1 MRYLLL
7 FLIVFGSLISC
18 SKQDTSKMNVTGTV
32 KDLKKGTILLQKFED
47 TLLVTV
53 DSLVVDGNP
62 DFTFSDYVESPE
74 IYYLFVRLKDG
85 SLKDDRI
92 TFFAENKDINITTNL
107 KQFGSAAI
115 VTGSENDKAYR
126 EFVRLKERYVAR
138 NLDLIEERLKLS
150 KNASDSIKQSIE
162 DRQYAMHSSRYFA
175 TINFALNHSD
185 YEVAPY
191 LMLSE
196 VYDTNIKYLD
206 TVYNA
211 LAPKIKDSKYGKE
224 LESFIK
230 NRKEIVDSL

>member
-7 FLIVFGSLISC
+7 FSIVLGSFIGC
-18 SKQDTSKMNVTGTV
+18 AKQDTTKMNVTSTV

-53 DSLVVDGNP
+53 DSLVVDGNA
-62 DFTFSDYVESPE
+62 DFAFSDYVESPE

-126 EFVRLKERYVAR
+126 EFLRLKERYVAR

-150 KNASDSIKQSIE
+150 KNASDSIKQS
-162 DRQYAMHSSRYFA
+162 
-175 TINFALNHSD
+175 
-185 YEVAPY
+185 
-191 LMLSE
+191 
-196 VYDTNIKYLD
+196 
-206 TVYNA
+206 
-211 LAPKIKDSKYGKE
+211 KIG
-224 LESFIK
+224 
-230 NRKEIVDSL
+230 R